1 MYAALVNE
9 KLVTAYEEYSLLPNY
24 QQLNTKIYR
33 CPRCKKRVI
42 LIVSQSKAPFFKHYN
57 VSQGKGEKE
66 EHALS
71 KQMLCTALVGAGY
84 QAKME
89 VNLAY
94 RQLRADI
101 LMQNSISFEIQCSPI
116 SDIEFDHRHNLYE
129 KIGIKDVWVVGLRHF
144 LHQQLRES
152 QKKFLRFNQQWGWY
166 YLEINPYEADISLK
180 YNILLSPIS
189 RKLKYQ
195 IKKFSLDDLG
205 IRKFFNFV
213 PYLKRYS
220 LPDVQ
225 FQRQYLHKKIQQKT
239 GYGLQVAQLLYENR
253 KSVEDIPV
261 EILTQYY
268 LPKQNCPLV
277 QYLQKI
283 SEDTETK

>member
-1 MYAALVNE
+1 
-9 KLVTAYEEYSLLPNY
+9 
-24 QQLNTKIYR
+24 
-33 CPRCKKRVI
+33 
-42 LIVSQSKAPFFKHYN
+42 
-57 VSQGKGEKE
+57 
-66 EHALS
+66 
-71 KQMLCTALVGAGY
+71 TALVGAGY
-84 QAKME
+84 HAKME

-129 KIGIKDVWVVGLRHF
+129 KIGIKDVWVVGRRHF

-268 LPKQNCPLV
+268 LPKQSCPLV

-283 SEDTETK
+283 AEDKKTK